1 MKSNNDILIY
11 AHYFLPANNAGGP
24 PKSLG
29 NLIDATKDQLKFKVM
44 CCDHEFKRPTE
55 KFPGI
60 QSGKWTEFEGRK
72 VMYLAD
78 GWRSSVKLIFEG
90 FHRSSKVAY
99 FNSFF
104 DIKYTI
110 LPILALAIFSTKKI
124 IIAPRGEFS
133 LGALVIKPRKKKF
146 YLKFFGIFRFHKR
159 VIWQASSLKE
169 KADLENFWG
178 AGIEIVLLPNFPD
191 IKLPSLQTKTVK
203 VPGKL
208 RLVYLARI
216 AKIKN
221 LLELLQALQPITG
234 HKIDLDIFGP
244 IEDERYWKDC
254 AGVINGLP
262 ENITVRYLGAVDS
275 ADVLNTIAAYDLYVL
290 LTSGENFGHT
300 IHEALSASVPVLIS
314 DQTPWRQL
322 REKKAGWDLPL
333 SDIERFTRVLEIA
346 ASWDDSQIKEQKKGA
361 YNLACNYVGDMTRV
375 EIAHKLFA

>member
-29 NLIDATKDQLKFKVM
+29 NLIDATKGQLKFKVM

-60 QSGKWTEFEGRK
+60 QSGSWTESEGRK
-72 VMYLAD
+72 VLYLAD
-78 GWRSSVKLIFEG
+78 GWRSFVKLIFEG
-90 FHRSSKVAY
+90 FHKSSKVIY

-110 LPILALAIFSTKKI
+110 LPMLALTIFSTKKI

-146 YLKFFGIFRFHKR
+146 YLKFFSIFRFHKR

-191 IKLPSLQTKTVK
+191 VKLPSLQTKTVK
-203 VPGKL
+203 VPRKL

-221 LLELLQALQPITG
+221 LLELLQALQPISSN
-234 HKIDLDIFGP
+234 KIDLDIFGP

-254 AGVINGLP
+254 VAVINGLP
-262 ENITVRYLGAVDS
+262 ENIIVRYRGAVDS

-300 IHEALSASVPVLIS
+300 IYEALSASVPVLIS

-333 SDIERFTRVLEIA
+333 SDIKRFTRVLEIA

-361 YNLACNYVGDMTRV
+361 YNLACDYVGDMSRV